1 MHEKAIKNAASR
13 EYARILTTGSPCKKY
28 ADNPAASHRRLRAR
42 SQPSD
47 QERKLAMSHPTVQ
60 QSDRDSAHW
69 LKSYYFVRAGVAI
82 AWVAGAFT
90 IGKAMPPI
98 AAALLVAYPAWDAAA
113 NFVDARRNG
122 GLISNPSQS
131 LNVVISAIA
140 AIAVALTLGA
150 SMNAVLGV
158 FGVWAVLAGL
168 FQLITGVRRWRT
180 YGAQWAMILA
190 GAQSAIV
197 GVVFIKQATAS
208 VVPGITD
215 IAPYAA
221 FGAFYFLVSAIWL
234 TISEARA
241 KKRLLSA

>member
-1 MHEKAIKNAASR
+1 VSERKGHLSQASR
-13 EYARILTTGSPCKKY
+13 ISKYAGLPACTCPQLSEPSPC
-28 ADNPAASHRRLRAR
+28 SIVE
-42 SQPSD
+42 
-47 QERKLAMSHPTVQ
+47 ERKLAMSHSNV
-60 QSDRDSAHW
+60 DRDSASLW
-69 LKSYYFVRAGVAI
+69 LKSYYFARAGVAI

-113 NFVDARRNG
+113 NFIDAQRNG
-122 GLISNPSQS
+122 GLIRNPSQS
-131 LNVVISAIA
+131 LNVVTSVIA
-140 AIAVALTLGA
+140 AIAVALTLGT

-168 FQLITGVRRWRT
+168 FQLITGVRRWRM
-180 YGAQWAMILA
+180 YGAQWAMMLA

-197 GVVFIKQATAS
+197 GAVFIKQANTPA
-208 VVPGITD
+208 VPSITD

-241 KKRLLSA
+241 KKRLPSA

>member
-1 MHEKAIKNAASR
+1 
-13 EYARILTTGSPCKKY
+13 
-28 ADNPAASHRRLRAR
+28 
-42 SQPSD
+42 
-47 QERKLAMSHPTVQ
+47 MSHPTVQ
-60 QSDRDSAHW
+60 QSDRDSASHW
-69 LKSYYFVRAGVAI
+69 LKSYYFVRAGVAV

-90 IGKAMPPI
+90 IGNAMPPI

-113 NFVDARRNG
+113 NFVDAQRNG

-140 AIAVALTLGA
+140 AIAVALTLGS

-158 FGVWAVLAGL
+158 FGAWAVLAGL
-168 FQLITGVRRWRT
+168 FQLSTGVRRWRT

-197 GVVFIKQATAS
+197 GAVFIKQANA
-208 VVPGITD
+208 VAVPGITD

-234 TISEARA
+234 TVSEARA